1 MVDGTGLHGRNAS
14 GTDVHAAVGQTYS
27 IQLLLPRW
35 IGLDAVNLL
44 VALRRW
50 RGDISLAT
58 CNAEHV
64 TIAIPTGD
72 LPLYVQLFHTNAE
85 DYATE
90 LNDAL
95 AWSPAWHERWEV
107 TARRCPASLVIAMTA
122 QRPINYA
129 SMLLAFLAV
138 LDTWLAQ
145 LDIDERERIVLH
157 WMPAKQLLTYHQYQL
172 LRTELGPCGPAVNV
186 RLANA
191 TGRPGELLADTIG
204 LTELG
209 LPDLQILFSDRDPA
223 DVVRRLRAYVRSVFV
238 GDRLDC
244 AWIEEVA
251 LVPPER
257 DALTLFDEMLFDEAT
272 PVQ

>member
-1 MVDGTGLHGRNAS
+1 MLDGTGIHG
-14 GTDVHAAVGQTYS
+14 QCYS

-35 IGLDAVNLL
+35 IALDAVSLL

-72 LPLYVQLFHTNAE
+72 LPLYVQLFHTEPE
-85 DYATE
+85 DYADE
-90 LNDAL
+90 LIDAL
-95 AWSPAWHERWEV
+95 AWSPAWHERWED
-107 TARRCPASLVIAMTA
+107 TARRCPASVVLAMTA

-129 SMLLAFLAV
+129 SMLLSFLAV
-138 LDTWLAQ
+138 LDTWLASIDH
-145 LDIDERERIVLH
+145 DIRERIVLH
-157 WMPAKQLLTYHQYQL
+157 WMPAKQLLSYHQYQF

-186 RLANA
+186 RVANA

-204 LTELG
+204 LAELG

-223 DVVRRLRAYVRSVFV
+223 EMVRRLRTYVRSVFV
-238 GDRLDC
+238 GERLDC
-244 AWIEEVA
+244 AWIEEA
-251 LVPPER
+251 SLVPPER
-257 DALTLFDEMLFDEAT
+257 DALTLFDEAT
-272 PVQ
+272 PS